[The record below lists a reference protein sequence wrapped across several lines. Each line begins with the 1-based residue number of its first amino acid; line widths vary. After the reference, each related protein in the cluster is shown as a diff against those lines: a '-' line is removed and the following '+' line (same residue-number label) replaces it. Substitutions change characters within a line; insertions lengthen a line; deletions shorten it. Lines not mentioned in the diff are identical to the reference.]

1 MPETNIVVVLLATR
15 CPVLPHAAQR
25 LGVGCVM
32 PPVPSTEDGADI
44 AAAAAANAAL
54 GRALGPSVAEDEGA
68 E

>member
-1 MPETNIVVVLLATR
+1 M
-15 CPVLPHAAQR
+15 PHAAQR